1 MNRPTIVA
9 LLYLASCIIGV
20 TGIIGVVLA
29 YVWRGE
35 AQGSW
40 EESHL
45 TYLIN
50 TFWIG
55 FIGSIISFFLLFV
68 LIGIL
73 TWIAVGVLVVV
84 RSVLSLV
91 GAQRQMPMPNPG
103 SLTW

>member
-1 MNRPTIVA
+1 MNRPTIVS

>member
-9 LLYLASCIIGV
+9 LLYLASCIVGV

>member
-91 GAQRQMPMPNPG
+91 GAQRQLPMPNPG

>member
-9 LLYLASCIIGV
+9 LLYLASCFVGA

>member
-9 LLYLASCIIGV
+9 LLYLASCFVGV